1 VSGRRFTPQQAADL
15 ANAQQTA
22 YTPTSLGA
30 VRSQAVA
37 DGWTRFRLGDFQ
49 AARDQAS
56 LALTK
61 NPADAAALT
70 LRAAAHNRSGHPE
83 AALADADSALKIE
96 PRNVVAMLE
105 RGYAKYQ
112 LRRYREALDDV
123 EAALSIDPLN
133 AMGHLYRGMILE
145 KLARTKDALA
155 AYFRAGEL
163 DPSLKPLTDEAAA
176 RLGGAPG
183 SARGQSRG
191 RAWNFKRVSIW
202 GGGALIALLFL
213 GLGLRRT
220 RNPDWATP
228 VTPIR

>member
-1 VSGRRFTPQQAADL
+1 
-15 ANAQQTA
+15 
-22 YTPTSLGA
+22 
-30 VRSQAVA
+30 VA
-37 DGWTRFRLGDFQ
+37 SGWTRFRLGDFQ
-49 AARDQAS
+49 AARDHAS
-56 LALTK
+56 LALTR
-61 NPADAAALT
+61 NPADAKALT
-70 LRAAAHNRSGHPE
+70 LRAAANNRSGQPE

-112 LRRYREALDDV
+112 LRRYHEALDDV
-123 EAALSIDPLN
+123 ESALSMDPLN

-183 SARGQSRG
+183 QGRSQSRA
-191 RAWNFKRVSIW
+191 RAWNFKRVGIW
-202 GGGALIALLFL
+202 GGGTVIALMLL
-213 GLGLRRT
+213 GFGLRRT

-228 VTPIR
+228 ATPIR